1 MAKTPKPKS
10 VRREKK
16 GHNLYTLQHYQPEK
30 LIRLVEKVLRE
41 EYYLVR

>member
-1 MAKTPKPKS
+1 MAKTPKRKT

-16 GHNLYTLQHYQPEK
+16 GHNLYTLQSYQTEK
-30 LIRLVEKVLRE
+30 FIRLVEKVLRE